1 MKVIAALLL
10 VVAVSAISNEE
21 LASLLGYN
29 GLQIGQSCDASLT
42 GVTVLACDV
51 TPFPPTRGSNVNV
64 VAQGRANVPIN
75 FKAVDV
81 FVKWSGVT
89 IITQS
94 FPQSGSY
101 NVGDTAKVKFTIN
114 IPSYSPSGK
123 YQVQAK
129 VKNDKGE
136 YLACWEIDFSLT

>member
-10 VVAVSAISNEE
+10 VAAVSATTNEE
-21 LASLLGYN
+21 LARLLGYN
-29 GLQIGQSCDASLT
+29 DLQIGRSCDASLT

-51 TPFPPTRGSNVNV
+51 TPYPPTKGSNVNV
-64 VAQGRANVPIN
+64 VAQGRANVPFN

-81 FVKWSGVT
+81 FVKWNGVT

-101 NVGDTAKVKFTIN
+101 NVGDTAVVKFTIN
-114 IPSYSPSGK
+114 FPSISPSGK
-123 YQVQAK
+123 YEVDAK
-129 VKNDKGE
+129 VKSDKGE
-136 YLACWEIDFSLT
+136 YLACWAVDFSV